1 MGVPV
6 VIAEWIGLIGL
17 IVGIL
22 VAVALLVIAFL
33 GWCRHRLRSLM
44 RSLSAELA
52 ISGERV
58 QRGPDS
64 AVYRG
69 GTAGY
74 SRVKGNGLL
83 VLTDRRLLCRKLFG
97 GRIEVPV
104 AAIAGIREATWFLR
118 SATAGHPHL
127 IVQLYDGS
135 EVGFFVSDHPG
146 WLAALRKVI
155 AR

>member
-1 MGVPV
+1 M
-6 VIAEWIGLIGL
+6 IAEWIGLIGL

-44 RSLSAELA
+44 QSLSAELA

-74 SRVKGNGLL
+74 SRVKGNGLWSSL
-83 VLTDRRLLCRKLFG
+83 IAAYSAGSYLAGGSRFQSRRSRGFG
-97 GRIEVPV
+97 KRPGSSGPPPLATRI
-104 AAIAGIREATWFLR
+104 
-118 SATAGHPHL
+118 
-127 IVQLYDGS
+127 
-135 EVGFFVSDHPG
+135 
-146 WLAALRKVI
+146 
-155 AR
+155 